1 MRAFKRSAA
10 AFLLSLFTPGLG
22 QIFNGQMVLGVAL
35 FVFYALWVFSAGV
48 FHLLYSFP
56 SAIFYGLVLWIF
68 MFSVAIHAVRV
79 AIRQVRNDSVPRKGW
94 RSYALS
100 AVMVCIIAVM
110 FSGNN
115 FPERI
120 LGVHAYKIPADS
132 MSPTIVSGDRLIV
145 DMRYYKTN
153 RLKRGDVVVYK
164 TPVDNVLFVKRVVAI
179 GGDTIA
185 GDSKGTILN
194 GQHISE
200 PFVLSEDATPP
211 EDSANFG
218 PVSIPAN
225 QFFVLGDNR
234 NHSYDSR
241 FTGPVNLNRLIGKP
255 LYIYYSSGNI
265 GRTGRTIQ

>member
-10 AFLLSLFTPGLG
+10 AFLLSLFVPGLG

-56 SAIFYGLVLWIF
+56 SAIFYALVLWIL
-68 MFSVAIHAVRV
+68 MFSAAIHAVRV
-79 AIRQVRNDSVPRKGW
+79 AIRQVRNDGVSRKGW

-110 FSGNN
+110 VSGNN

-132 MSPTIVSGDRLIV
+132 MNPTIVSGDHLMV
-145 DMRYYKTN
+145 NMRYYKTN
-153 RLKRGDVVVYK
+153 RPKRGDVVVYRI
-164 TPVDNVLFVKRVVAI
+164 PVNNVLFVKRVVAI

-194 GQHISE
+194 GQRISE
-200 PFVLSEDATPP
+200 PYILSEDTTPP
-211 EDSANFG
+211 VDSANFG
-218 PVSIPAN
+218 PISIPAN
-225 QFFVLGDNR
+225 QFFVMGDNR

-241 FTGPVNLNRLIGKP
+241 YLGPVDVNRLVGRP
-255 LYIYYSSGNI
+255 LYIYYSSASI
-265 GRTGRTIQ
+265 GRIGHTIQ